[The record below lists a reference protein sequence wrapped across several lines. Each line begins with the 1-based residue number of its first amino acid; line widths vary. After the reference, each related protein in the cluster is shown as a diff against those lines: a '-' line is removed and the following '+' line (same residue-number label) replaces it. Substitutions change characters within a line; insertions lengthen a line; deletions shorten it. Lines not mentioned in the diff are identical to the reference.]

1 MGCDLDMDTLIAVIS
16 ALGIGV
22 TFWVVGLMLTGAAGG
37 RRYQRRLNS
46 LQERAQGIAT
56 SEWAV
61 ARSLSRQQS
70 GTRIDRIAGNRLPRR
85 DLLLARLDRTGRAI
99 SIGKSAMTAIGL
111 GAVSAI
117 GLAGGTG
124 IGIVPSLVTGL
135 LIGTAVPHLV
145 IGRMGKRR
153 LARFINLFPDAIDL
167 VVRALRSGLPVT
179 EAIVGAG
186 HEIADPV
193 GAEFRLIESGM
204 RMGRDLESL
213 LWETAKRIDASE
225 FRFFVI
231 ALSVQRETGGN
242 LAETLSNLADIL
254 RRRKQMKAKAHA
266 MASETRATTM
276 ILGGL
281 PVAVIFVLMLTSP
294 AYLTPLFNDV
304 RGLVLDAIAVTMLLT
319 GIVIMNK
326 MAKFQI

>member
-1 MGCDLDMDTLIAVIS
+1 MGIELDPATSIAVV
-16 ALGIGV
+16 AAAG
-22 TFWVVGLMLTGAAGG
+22 TGLMFGLVALALTGGGG

-46 LQERAQGIAT
+46 MQERAQGIAT
-56 SEWAV
+56 GESA
-61 ARSLSRQQS
+61 AGRSLSRQQS
-70 GTRIDRIAGNRLPRR
+70 ATRIDRIAGSWLPRR
-85 DLLLARLDRTGRAI
+85 DLLLARLERTGRSI
-99 SIGKSAMTAIGL
+99 SIGRYAMAAVGL
-111 GAVSAI
+111 AFLSTI
-117 GLAGGTG
+117 GLAIITP
-124 IGIVPSLVTGL
+124 IGIVPSLMIGL
-135 LIGTAVPHLV
+135 LIGTALPHLV

-153 LARFINLFPDAIDL
+153 LAAFINLFPDAIEL
-167 VVRALRSGLPVT
+167 VVRALRSGLPVS

-213 LWETAKRIDASE
+213 LWETAKRIDAPE

-281 PVAVIFVLMLTSP
+281 PVAVILVLMLTSP
-294 AYLTPLFNDV
+294 TYLTPLFNDV
-304 RGLVLDAIAVTMLLT
+304 RGLVLDAIAVSMLLT

-326 MAKFQI
+326 MAKFEI

>member
-1 MGCDLDMDTLIAVIS
+1 
-16 ALGIGV
+16 
-22 TFWVVGLMLTGAAGG
+22 
-37 RRYQRRLNS
+37 
-46 LQERAQGIAT
+46 
-56 SEWAV
+56 
-61 ARSLSRQQS
+61 
-70 GTRIDRIAGNRLPRR
+70 
-85 DLLLARLDRTGRAI
+85 
-99 SIGKSAMTAIGL
+99 MTAIGL
-111 GAVSAI
+111 GALSAI
-117 GLAGGTG
+117 GVASGTG
-124 IGIVPSLVTGL
+124 IGIVPSLVIGL
-135 LIGTAVPHLV
+135 LIGAAVPHLV

-213 LWETAKRIDASE
+213 LWETAKRIDAPE

-281 PVAVIFVLMLTSP
+281 PVAVIGVLTLTSP
-294 AYLTPLFNDV
+294 AYLAPLVNDV
-304 RGLVLDAIAVTMLLT
+304 RGLVLDAIAVTMLVT

-326 MAKFQI
+326 MAKFEI

>member
-1 MGCDLDMDTLIAVIS
+1 MGIELDTDTLIVVVSAVGIGLTFC
-16 ALGIGV
+16 ALG
-22 TFWVVGLMLTGAAGG
+22 LLLTGRAGG
-37 RRYQRRLNS
+37 RRYQRRLNTM
-46 LQERAQGIAT
+46 QERAQGIAT
-56 SEWAV
+56 SEWAA

-70 GTRIDRIAGNRLPRR
+70 ATRIDRFARNWLPRR
-85 DLLLARLDRTGRAI
+85 DLLLARLERTGRAI
-99 SIGKSAMTAIGL
+99 SIGKYAMTAIGL
-111 GAVSAI
+111 GALSAI
-117 GLAGGTG
+117 GFAIGTG
-124 IGIVPSLVTGL
+124 IGIVPSLVIGL
-135 LIGTAVPHLV
+135 LVGTAVPHLV

-153 LARFINLFPDAIDL
+153 LAKFISLFPDAIDL

-186 HEIADPV
+186 HEIGDPV

-281 PVAVIFVLMLTSP
+281 PVAVILVLTLTSP
-294 AYLTPLFNDV
+294 AYLAPLVNDV
-304 RGLVLDAIAVTMLLT
+304 RGVVLDGIAVTMLVT

-326 MAKFQI
+326 MAKFEI